1 MPPRQV
7 CLVLSGGIALG
18 AYQAGAYAALH
29 EHEAL
34 HPGYLGGSSIGAIA
48 SALIAGNPLE
58 RRVERLRDFWSA
70 VAVEREPFGA
80 PWLNL
85 SGEGPWRHAHNWLSV
100 FQSRAFGSPGA
111 FQPRVPELLLHPV
124 TSLYDL
130 APLRATLERLIDFD
144 RLNDGGSPRVSIV
157 TTDIETGEAVVFDTG
172 RGDRIGPDHLV
183 ATCGFLPDFAPVE
196 IEGRL
201 LGDGGLSANA
211 PMETV
216 LLDPK
221 AGDDLLCFVVDMF
234 SPEGRRP
241 ATLEEAA
248 ARRWD
253 LMFGNQSRQT
263 LRSLEAEFRLRS
275 GLARLAHRLGP
286 KARQDP
292 DIAPVLAD
300 ASERT
305 ATLLYLSY
313 RAPRHEAGPEK
324 PFDFSRATLADR
336 WESGFLDMTEAV
348 RLAGERGRQASG
360 LSVRKVRR

>member
-1 MPPRQV
+1 
-7 CLVLSGGIALG
+7 
-18 AYQAGAYAALH
+18 
-29 EHEAL
+29 
-34 HPGYLGGSSIGAIA
+34 
-48 SALIAGNPLE
+48 
-58 RRVERLRDFWSA
+58 
-70 VAVEREPFGA
+70 
-80 PWLNL
+80 
-85 SGEGPWRHAHNWLSV
+85 
-100 FQSRAFGSPGA
+100 
-111 FQPRVPELLLHPV
+111 VPELLLHPV